1 MITIWAREAV
11 IFLGVIVMS
20 VAMAIAADAGQ
31 AGQLAGSIYD
41 QTGGA
46 LVGVSV
52 TVRGAVSGEG
62 RSDAE
67 GRFELRD
74 LPPGDYDLSTA
85 LDGFASAHR
94 AIRIP
99 AGETVF
105 VSLAMVVAPFGETVV
120 TSARVGGRDIQSTPL
135 AISAVSSAELTRL
148 AVRAVDQAAAL
159 FPSVTFT
166 QNSTFGQLS
175 IRGIGTNAVN
185 AGADPSSAMYL
196 DGIYLARPA
205 MAFADFLDVDRIEVL
220 RGPQGTLYGRNAVGG
235 AVNLISKA
243 PTNDLQASAQAA
255 TGNLGE
261 LRAEARVSGAL
272 KRDRVMGSVAVARGA
287 RDGYI
292 RDLNHPDHPL
302 GGDNLTAARAQLR
315 VILDRRSDLL
325 VAADITNQDGTPLTF
340 NKVLNVKPGFSVEN
354 PSDLHEVRASTV
366 ASGGLRQS
374 GLTARVTSALTPSIT
389 ISSLTGFRKLDN
401 EFVVDADITELDLLS
416 THNHEW
422 QRQFSE
428 EVTIAR
434 RRPRAEWVAGLFFFD
449 ENDHQTVWVAQPPAG
464 TQLLLDPLVGA

>member
-1 MITIWAREAV
+1 
-11 IFLGVIVMS
+11 
-20 VAMAIAADAGQ
+20 
-31 AGQLAGSIYD
+31 
-41 QTGGA
+41 
-46 LVGVSV
+46 
-52 TVRGAVSGEG
+52 
-62 RSDAE
+62 
-67 GRFELRD
+67 
-74 LPPGDYDLSTA
+74 
-85 LDGFASAHR
+85 
-94 AIRIP
+94 
-99 AGETVF
+99 
-105 VSLAMVVAPFGETVV
+105 
-120 TSARVGGRDIQSTPL
+120 
-135 AISAVSSAELTRL
+135 
-148 AVRAVDQAAAL
+148 
-159 FPSVTFT
+159 
-166 QNSTFGQLS
+166 
-175 IRGIGTNAVN
+175 
-185 AGADPSSAMYL
+185 
-196 DGIYLARPA
+196 
-205 MAFADFLDVDRIEVL
+205 
-220 RGPQGTLYGRNAVGG
+220 
-235 AVNLISKA
+235 
-243 PTNDLQASAQAA
+243 
-255 TGNLGE
+255 
-261 LRAEARVSGAL
+261 
-272 KRDRVMGSVAVARGA
+272 MGSVAVARGA

-464 TQLLLDPLVGA
+464 TQLLLDPLVDATSAAVFGEATFGLTSQLSGTVGLRYTHERKDIDNAGGRYGLGPPMAAIPGTTYVYTDAIVHTAWTPKFGLT